1 MKFAKIAKDTA
12 GKVLEE
18 GDVLVYKNNDET
30 VHAVIDKIIQRNR
43 DQFPNVQVLNVTSD
57 WRGNNVKVKRSTLSV
72 EAYKVGRVLNAKLLR
87 DDVPVN
93 AKVKEIQAQALAKTP
108 KKNRR

>member
-1 MKFAKIAKDTA
+1 MKFAKIAKDTE

-18 GDVLVYKNNDET
+18 GDVLVYKNNGDL
-30 VHAVIDKIIQRNR
+30 VHAVIDKIVQRNR

-57 WRGNNVKVKRSTLSV
+57 WRGNNVKVQRSTLTV
-72 EAYKVGRVLNAKLLR
+72 EAYKVGRVLNASLLR

-93 AKVKEIQAQALAKTP
+93 VKVKEVQQSVIAKSP
-108 KKNRR
+108 KKMKR